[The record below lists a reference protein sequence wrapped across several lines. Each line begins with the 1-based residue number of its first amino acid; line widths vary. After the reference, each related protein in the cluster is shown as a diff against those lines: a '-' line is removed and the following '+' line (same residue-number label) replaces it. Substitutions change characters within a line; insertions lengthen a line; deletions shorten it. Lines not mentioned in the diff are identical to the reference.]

1 MAAFLRKLSQKRHW
15 DDRAWLDQG
24 DTQAD
29 VVKCLYPADNR
40 LSVYLLDQPA
50 GQMERV
56 VAALA
61 LTRDHL
67 SHMDVAVIPDSVLE
81 ECSIQSASMEGETP
95 DPAVN
100 QWHIDL
106 VELSIAKIARLAVAI
121 KARAQIERFSCR
133 KVAQAIGQS
142 VSANFIGREWVSK
155 EMAQSLKK
163 RNISLPT

>member
-1 MAAFLRKLSQKRHW
+1 MAVVVRKLSQKRHW

-29 VVKCLYPADNR
+29 VVKCLYPADNK
-40 LSVYLLDQPA
+40 LSVYVLEHPPRQV
-50 GQMERV
+50 ERV

-67 SHMDVAVIPDSVLE
+67 AHMDLALIPDSILE
-81 ECSIQSASMEGETP
+81 DCGIQRARKEGETP

-100 QWHIDL
+100 QWHLDL
-106 VELSIAKIARLAVAI
+106 VELSVARIARFAAAI
-121 KARAQIERFSCR
+121 KAHARIERLNSR

-142 VSANFIGREWVSK
+142 VTSNFIGREHLSL

-163 RNISLPT
+163 RSVRLS